1 MAVSDEQK
9 MNSQK
14 GRAEGDQ
21 GRRADESASDAM
33 HRLLG
38 RLVHAYARLDHYVG
52 LQLKWLGDYRAQPV
66 EQLLRKTIPF
76 DMRLRR
82 LKRLAIETWGHTDQA
97 VANEFREWFAAVER
111 IQKQRNN
118 FAHGRWGDPRTSA
131 DVVQFVEL
139 TFETDADETKPELTI
154 SLAEFGRLVSEVEG
168 LSASFMALQKKFE
181 RRVRYRKDREDAS
194 PAGYANWVAYQG
206 ALSKRKSH
214 ATGARGD
221 RAAAA
226 G

>member
-1 MAVSDEQK
+1 MAVLDEQK
-9 MNSQK
+9 MNGQK
-14 GRAEGDQ
+14 GHAEGDQ
-21 GRRADESASDAM
+21 GRRVEESASDAM

-66 EQLLRKTIPF
+66 EQLLRKTVPF

-82 LKRLAIETWGHTDQA
+82 LKKLAIETWGHTDLA

-111 IQKQRNN
+111 VQKQRNT

-139 TFETDADETKPELTI
+139 TFETDADKMKPELTI
-154 SLAEFGRLVSEVEG
+154 SLAEFGQLVSEVEG

-181 RRVRYRKDREDAS
+181 TRVRYRKDWEDANT
-194 PAGYANWVAYQG
+194 AGYANWVAYQG
-206 ALSKRKSH
+206 TLSKRT
-214 ATGARGD
+214 AIPP
-221 RAAAA
+221 
-226 G
+226 

>member
-1 MAVSDEQK
+1 
-9 MNSQK
+9 
-14 GRAEGDQ
+14 
-21 GRRADESASDAM
+21 M

-181 RRVRYRKDREDAS
+181 RRVRYRKDWEDAS